1 LSEAS
6 FRVDRQIVVAFRMP
20 PAGLLPGPEGPYLSR
35 ARSIC
40 ARGEALGGR
49 LVAWSAALLAMAW
62 DTDSIEEAFELATSL
77 REESSAADRAWT
89 CGIAEGELESLAP
102 DGQRMHLAWGEALRA
117 AASLARVAKAG
128 EVLVDGDVR
137 ALRAGQLALI
147 GARSA
152 TDAGQRVRG
161 WRLDLEHPWKR
172 GAAGAEFRDDSDA
185 TINVTADDLEVVD
198 PGHAD
203 ATQPMPVADFADF
216 SDEELSTSDVL
227 QVIEAASLERESFH
241 DEPATSA
248 RRREGTLADRVRAL
262 SRHDRNRDPVLAI
275 ADLRRAR
282 ARAHDA
288 PPTVRCQA
296 SLALALALSIAG
308 RVEEGLLEALDALA
322 SARVAQDPKAVN
334 ASIALLSKLYAGA
347 GFPDAARTLREC
359 AASADGSGDRA
370 DESGR

>member
-1 LSEAS
+1 LE
-6 FRVDRQIVVAFRMP
+6 RQIVVAFRMP
-20 PAGLLPGPEGPYLSR
+20 PAGLSPGPEGPYLSR

-77 REESSAADRAWT
+77 REESSAPERSWT

-102 DGQRMHLAWGEALRA
+102 DGQRMYLAWGEALRSA
-117 AASLARVAKAG
+117 SSLARVAKAG

-172 GAAGAEFRDDSDA
+172 GAAGFEFSEGSDA
-185 TINVTADDLEVVD
+185 AIVVNADELEIID

-203 ATQPMPVADFADF
+203 ATQPMPVADF

-227 QVIEAASLERESFH
+227 QVIEAASLDPESFH

-262 SRHDRNRDPVLAI
+262 SRHDRKSDPMLAI

-282 ARAHDA
+282 ARANDG

-296 SLALALALSIAG
+296 ALALALALSIAG

-322 SARVAQDPKAVN
+322 SARVAQDPKAVG
-334 ASIALLSKLYAGA
+334 ASIALLCKLYAGA
-347 GFPDAARTLREC
+347 GFPDAAKTLRET
-359 AASADGSGDRA
+359 AEGL
-370 DESGR
+370 

>member
-1 LSEAS
+1 VE
-6 FRVDRQIVVAFRMP
+6 RQIVVAFRMP
-20 PAGLLPGPEGPYLSR
+20 PGGLLPGPEGPYLAR
-35 ARSIC
+35 ARSMC
-40 ARGEALGGR
+40 SRGEALGGK

-77 REESSAADRAWT
+77 REESSASERAWT
-89 CGIAEGELESLAP
+89 CGIAEGELEALAP
-102 DGQRMHLAWGEALRA
+102 DGQRMHLAWGEALRS
-117 AASLARVAKAG
+117 AASLARIAKGG

-137 ALRAGQLALI
+137 ALRAGQLALV

-172 GAAGAEFRDDSDA
+172 GAPGLEYREDSDA
-185 TINVTADDLEVVD
+185 TIVVTADDLVVTD
-198 PGHAD
+198 ADGADGAEGAD
-203 ATQPMPVADFADF
+203 ATQPMPASDDSDF

-227 QVIEAASLERESFH
+227 QVIEAAAL
-241 DEPATSA
+241 DPEPFQEEPSTSA

-262 SRHDRNRDPVLAI
+262 SRHDKNRDPVLAI

-282 ARAHDA
+282 LRANDA

-296 SLALALALSIAG
+296 ALALAMALSIAG

-322 SARVAQDPKAVN
+322 SARVAEDARAVN
-334 ASIALLSKLYAGA
+334 ASVALISKLYAGA
-347 GFPDAARTLREC
+347 GFPDAAKTLRDV
-359 AASADGSGDRA
+359 A
-370 DESGR
+370 EST

>member
-1 LSEAS
+1 VE
-6 FRVDRQIVVAFRMP
+6 RQIVVAFRMP
-20 PAGLLPGPEGPYLSR
+20 PGGLLPGPEGPYLSR
-35 ARSIC
+35 ARSMC
-40 ARGEALGGR
+40 SRGEALGGR

-77 REESSAADRAWT
+77 REESSASDRSWT

-102 DGQRMHLAWGEALRA
+102 DGQRMHLAWGEALRS
-117 AASLARVAKAG
+117 AASLARIAKGG

-137 ALRAGQLALI
+137 ALRAGQLALV

-172 GAAGAEFRDDSDA
+172 GAPGLEYREDSDA
-185 TINVTADDLEVVD
+185 TIVVTADDLVLTD
-198 PGHAD
+198 PEGPD
-203 ATQPMPVADFADF
+203 ATQPMPAADF

-227 QVIEAASLERESFH
+227 QVIEAAALEP
-241 DEPATSA
+241 EPFQEEPSTSA

-262 SRHDRNRDPVLAI
+262 SRHDKNRDPVLAI

-282 ARAHDA
+282 VRANDA

-296 SLALALALSIAG
+296 ALALAMALSIAG

-322 SARVAQDPKAVN
+322 SARVAKDARAVN
-334 ASIALLSKLYAGA
+334 ASIALISKLYAGA
-347 GFPDAARTLREC
+347 GFPDAAKTLRDV
-359 AASADGSGDRA
+359 A
-370 DESGR
+370 ESP